1 MTSFYQSNLS
11 TACSI
16 PASLAASA
24 SFTCYG
30 KLTWAAGQHSNTATA
45 TGTYNAT
52 PYSDTDLAHYFGT
65 SAGKLPPTGSKTV
78 DSTKLPELTWR
89 MVWINSGN
97 DTPLLTT
104 ISDTL
109 ASGTTYVND
118 SLTCEVRG
126 TSTTTSCSYDSAAKK
141 IVWLGTMGPDKDK
154 TTESAASNELV
165 ITFKVT
171 VSDSTNQVINKGSA
185 VADTDGDGSLADE
198 TSSASKS
205 ETNEAKWDRVL
216 IVVDPKITKS
226 VSPSEGKTGETVTY
240 TMVVTNSGSGTASN
254 VVVTDTISSY
264 LDISSVTTT
273 KGSATFS
280 GRTATFSVGAVAVGE
295 TVTLKITA
303 KINAAA
309 TVSVDI
315 PNFAV
320 LSHNSFGVSASENS
334 NVVYFRI
341 LAAKTLPNTGEG
353 GPPVNLFTWLSYW
366 LLAILGI
373 GLIGYGLYR
382 WYQTNASGSRQSNYP
397 ANKSQRLLT
406 GAIPMSLGLLAW
418 TILLGLY
425 MVTWPA
431 NQVDK
436 TASIDIADQPG
447 ASTPAGQPAQP
458 GQPGQPGTAA
468 EATPAAPEWQG
479 ATTMLPSGELVIV
492 PHSTP
497 EPPEP
502 MPAYSLPV
510 PPAEAEGLTGYPAV
524 SGEPD
529 STPVIHILIPS
540 IGVNTDVDFIPF
552 DGTTW
557 PLTGLRQQVAWLG
570 DSSWPGLGS
579 NTVLAGHVT
588 LSGGILGPFNSLD
601 KLKSGD
607 KIYLSTEKYTYVYV
621 YTDTMEVEPTDASV
635 TDPTSSPQV
644 TLITCTNWN
653 SGSQVYDKRLVVTAT
668 LESVTSL

>member
-1 MTSFYQSNLS
+1 M
-11 TACSI
+11 
-16 PASLAASA
+16 
-24 SFTCYG
+24 
-30 KLTWAAGQHSNTATA
+30 
-45 TGTYNAT
+45 
-52 PYSDTDLAHYFGT
+52 SD
-65 SAGKLPPTGSKTV
+65 
-78 DSTKLPELTWR
+78 
-89 MVWINSGN
+89 
-97 DTPLLTT
+97 
-104 ISDTL
+104 
-109 ASGTTYVND
+109 
-118 SLTCEVRG
+118 
-126 TSTTTSCSYDSAAKK
+126 
-141 IVWLGTMGPDKDK
+141 
-154 TTESAASNELV
+154 
-165 ITFKVT
+165 
-171 VSDSTNQVINKGSA
+171 
-185 VADTDGDGSLADE
+185 
-198 TSSASKS
+198 
-205 ETNEAKWDRVL
+205 
-216 IVVDPKITKS
+216 
-226 VSPSEGKTGETVTY
+226 
-240 TMVVTNSGSGTASN
+240 
-254 VVVTDTISSY
+254 
-264 LDISSVTTT
+264 
-273 KGSATFS
+273 
-280 GRTATFSVGAVAVGE
+280 
-295 TVTLKITA
+295 
-303 KINAAA
+303 
-309 TVSVDI
+309 
-315 PNFAV
+315 
-320 LSHNSFGVSASENS
+320 SENS
-334 NVVYFRI
+334 NIVYYRI

-353 GPPVNLFTWLSYW
+353 GPPISLFTWLSYW

-382 WYQTNASGSRQSNYP
+382 WYQTNASGTRQSNYP

-406 GAIPMSLGLLAW
+406 GVIPMSLGLLAW

-436 TASIDIADQPG
+436 TVSIDITDQPG
-447 ASTPAGQPAQP
+447 ASTQSGQPAQP

-479 ATTMLPSGELVIV
+479 ATTILPSGELVIV

-510 PPAEAEGLTGYPAV
+510 PPAEAEGLTGYPAI

-529 STPVIHILIPS
+529 STQVIHILIPS

-588 LSGGILGPFNSLD
+588 LNGGILGPFNSLD

-621 YTDTMEVEPTDASV
+621 YSDTMEVEPTDASV